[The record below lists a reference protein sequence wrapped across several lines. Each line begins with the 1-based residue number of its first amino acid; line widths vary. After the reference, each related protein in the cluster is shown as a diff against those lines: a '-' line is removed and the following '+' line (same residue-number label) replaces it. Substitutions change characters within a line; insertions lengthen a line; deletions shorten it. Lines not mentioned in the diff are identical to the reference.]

1 MNWIETLIIVCG
13 LSMDVFA
20 SVECQGAM
28 LAKIRTKQ
36 LVLVTLLV
44 SVWQVIVLYLG
55 NLGADLLCKY
65 DIKESQ
71 VILGEVIS
79 VAVFLCLGIR
89 LLIKAWKND
98 RIDERREENLGV
110 HKFVRICAVTSF
122 YTFLTGAA
130 VTSIYTLLTGI
141 AFGFLGT
148 SLLSLILVGIILT
161 VVCVVGG
168 AYVGYHFGYEQKTKV
183 YLIGGILLLIGG
195 VDVIIRFI
203 L

>member
-1 MNWIETLIIVCG
+1 MNALENLLIIAG
-13 LSMDVFA
+13 ISLDIFA
-20 SVECQGAM
+20 AMECQGS
-28 LAKIRTKQ
+28 LVAKIDKKQ
-36 LVLVTLLV
+36 LVKLCALIAAWQMAALFVGSYLSGLLYRNTITHNEKVTGF
-44 SVWQVIVLYLG
+44 VI
-55 NLGADLLCKY
+55 AAA
-65 DIKESQ
+65 I
-71 VILGEVIS
+71 
-79 VAVFLCLGIR
+79 FFCLGVR
-89 LLIKAWKND
+89 LVAKAIKNERIVEHCEQKLGWKQLLA
-98 RIDERREENLGV
+98 I
-110 HKFVRICAVTSF
+110 
-122 YTFLTGAA
+122 AA

>member
-44 SVWQVIVLYLG
+44 SVWQVIALYLG

-130 VTSIYTLLTGI
+130 
-141 AFGFLGT
+141 FGFLGT
-148 SLLSLILVGIILT
+148 SLLSLILVGTILT

>member
-130 VTSIYTLLTGI
+130 
-141 AFGFLGT
+141 FGFLGT

-161 VVCVVGG
+161 VVCVVRG

>member
-44 SVWQVIVLYLG
+44 SVWQVIALYLG

-98 RIDERREENLGV
+98 RIDERREEDTLAYMNTY
-110 HKFVRICAVTSF
+110 RICAVTSF
-122 YTFLTGAA
+122 YTFLTG
-130 VTSIYTLLTGI
+130 VSIWLYWEQAYCRRYSVG
-141 AFGFLGT
+141 
-148 SLLSLILVGIILT
+148 GIILT

-168 AYVGYHFGYEQKTKV
+168 AYVGYHFRLSTEDKGISDWRSSSSDWRSRCNNKV
-183 YLIGGILLLIGG
+183 Y
-195 VDVIIRFI
+195 IINIRA
-203 L
+203 

>member
-1 MNWIETLIIVCG
+1 MT
-13 LSMDVFA
+13 
-20 SVECQGAM
+20 
-28 LAKIRTKQ
+28 
-36 LVLVTLLV
+36 
-44 SVWQVIVLYLG
+44 
-55 NLGADLLCKY
+55 
-65 DIKESQ
+65 
-71 VILGEVIS
+71 
-79 VAVFLCLGIR
+79 
-89 LLIKAWKND
+89 

-122 YTFLTGAA
+122 YTFLTGA
-130 VTSIYTLLTGI
+130 

-195 VDVIIRFI
+195 VDVIIKDLYYKYKGVKIPPAAAFGSAAPGRYLYFP
-203 L
+203 LVK